1 MVFGFSSSFFKNTGE
16 KSPAGKILIRLLHMI
31 QEFSVEKVMES
42 GDMVKDQFEQI
53 QMMNNELVNTQRSLQ
68 KS

>member
-1 MVFGFSSSFFKNTGE
+1 
-16 KSPAGKILIRLLHMI
+16 MI